1 MSSAT
6 VTGFRLSPQQRH
18 LWPLQAGNPSFNA
31 WVAIMLTGPVEVDRL
46 QSVLNEIVARH
57 EILRTTYQRLS
68 GMTMPVQ
75 VVADFASVELR
86 SVDLDNKAID
96 DFIATETAET
106 FDYERGPLVRA
117 ALATLPADRH
127 LLVVTLCAICADTRT

>member
-31 WVAIMLTGPVEVDRL
+31 WVAIMLTGPVDVDHL
-46 QSVLNEIVARH
+46 QCVLNEIVARH
-57 EILRTTYQRLS
+57 EILRTTYQRVS

-75 VVADFASVELR
+75 VVSDFASVAVR
-86 SVDLDNKAID
+86 SVELDNEAID
-96 DFIATETAET
+96 EFIAGETAES

-117 ALATLPADRH
+117 AL
-127 LLVVTLCAICADTRT
+127 